1 MVLRPREGGP
11 RWGKFWL
18 CLTTAI
24 ADSVHLWGDCG
35 GRPVFASK
43 FSVQSV
49 LVDTTVDVDPVR
61 MHVVVSVVY

>member
-1 MVLRPREGGP
+1 M
-11 RWGKFWL
+11 
-18 CLTTAI
+18 
-24 ADSVHLWGDCG
+24 
-35 GRPVFASK
+35 FASK